1 MTIINWL
8 PPGIFQSGRVPQI
21 ALNTLWVSKVDNHDY
36 KKKSITELLIYIIE
50 SNAQLVYGTAFLD
63 F

>member
-8 PPGIFQSGRVPQI
+8 PPGIFQSGRVPEI
-21 ALNTLWVSKVDNHDY
+21 ALKTFWVSKLITMIIY
-36 KKKSITELLIYIIE
+36 KKSITEVLVYIIK

>member
-1 MTIINWL
+1 MII
-8 PPGIFQSGRVPQI
+8 
-21 ALNTLWVSKVDNHDY
+21 Y
-36 KKKSITELLIYIIE
+36 KKSITEVLVYIIK